1 MTVLDELTPHYQEIL
16 DLMPNEFD
24 SHQFILKLAQK
35 HQPEYV
41 RALYAC
47 QNVKDRAP
55 FREVHKQISQSLND
69 YAVRIGERT
78 SPDIFRSDQSN
89 ALWRK
94 KKT

>member
-16 DLMPNEFD
+16 DLMPDEFD

-35 HQPEYV
+35 YQPEYV

-47 QNVKDRAP
+47 QHVKDRAP

-69 YAVRIGERT
+69 YAERIGDRT
-78 SPDIFRSDQSN
+78 SPDIFRSDQGN
-89 ALWRK
+89 AFWRK
-94 KKT
+94 K